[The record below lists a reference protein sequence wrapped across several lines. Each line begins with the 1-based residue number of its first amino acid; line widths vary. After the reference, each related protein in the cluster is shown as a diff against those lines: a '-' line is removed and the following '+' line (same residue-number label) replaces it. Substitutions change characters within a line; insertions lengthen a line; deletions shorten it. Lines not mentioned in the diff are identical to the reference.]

1 MKFHR
6 RSCLPTKHV
15 LPEKRDHCCNVD
27 YTRVSWEKE
36 QEIVEKCATL
46 VRENVVLKS
55 RPPNTQSFAL
65 WAQVWHVPLI
75 VSGFENGGDWRQ
87 ILKIF
92 FQIHEHFNS
101 LTKNIVR

>member
-36 QEIVEKCATL
+36 QEIVEKCATPGATL

-65 WAQVWHVPLI
+65 WAHVLARAAHCQRFRKWRRLAAD
-75 VSGFENGGDWRQ
+75 FENF
-87 ILKIF
+87 LS
-92 FQIHEHFNS
+92 N
-101 LTKNIVR
+101 T